1 MAYCTLQQL
10 NDRFGPATIV
20 ALTDRADEPTGQ
32 VDLEVLNRA
41 IDEADATIDGYLA
54 ARYALPLAAV
64 PSLLTTLSMDITIWR
79 LHLSEPSAKVK
90 ADYDAALRSLRG
102 QIDTGGHCQNC
113 NPDPRP
119 GICRALVGAK
129 GIPLCIQKLNL
140 CAVITLRVTNP
151 RRVHPHSV
159 LDLLPL
165 QRD

>member
-90 ADYDAALRSLRG
+90 ADYDAALRSLRDIG
-102 QIDTGGHCQNC
+102 AGTIRIPGAGGLE
-113 NPDPRP
+113 PAAPSTSGVVVTDRDRP
-119 GICRALVGAK
+119 FAANEMK
-129 GIPLCIQKLNL
+129 GFI
-140 CAVITLRVTNP
+140 
-151 RRVHPHSV
+151 
-159 LDLLPL
+159 
-165 QRD
+165 